1 MVDSG
6 RPGNWVS
13 NGSGES
19 PTRDLSVVTGPE
31 HGKSSD
37 SGNVLG
43 TDGAFASSWLREKS
57 VAPVPVG
64 ARIDAALARRI
75 KAGCRAVGAAYLI
88 TTSLDNT
95 PGATSRLP
103 ADADC
108 TGIRPPCL
116 LRTPGAQGAVL
127 YAEEGYALIAG
138 TAAFM
143 AAAVSEGTDTA
154 RARFG
159 RYARSLLERHPSLA
173 SVAASHPPG
182 HRAWSH
188 PGDVDPDSAAARQLQ
203 LLDAFTD
210 GTCSAPD
217 FAHGWWEA
225 RRASRAN
232 GERVQGALGD
242 LFDQVFMILEDYSA
256 DPGLAEPG
264 DLDDAGLRTAVRA
277 AREAFRQCGTGRSRQ

>member
-1 MVDSG
+1 
-6 RPGNWVS
+6 
-13 NGSGES
+13 
-19 PTRDLSVVTGPE
+19 
-31 HGKSSD
+31 
-37 SGNVLG
+37 VLD

-64 ARIDAALARRI
+64 AQIDAALARRI
-75 KAGCRAVGAAYLI
+75 TAGCRAVGAAHI
-88 TTSLDNT
+88 IATSLVEA
-95 PGATSRLP
+95 PGAPSRLP

-116 LRTPGAQGAVL
+116 LHTPDTQGAVL
-127 YAEEGYALIAG
+127 FPEEGYALIAG

-173 SVAASHPPG
+173 SVAASYPPG

-188 PGDVDPDSAAARQLQ
+188 PGDVDPDSAAARQLE

-217 FAHGWWEA
+217 FAHDWWET
-225 RRASRAN
+225 RRASQAN

-242 LFDQVFMILEDYSA
+242 LFDQVFMILEDYSV
-256 DPGLAEPG
+256 DPDLAEPG

-277 AREAFRQCGTGRSRQ
+277 AWEAFRQRETGRGRQ

>member
-1 MVDSG
+1 
-6 RPGNWVS
+6 
-13 NGSGES
+13 
-19 PTRDLSVVTGPE
+19 
-31 HGKSSD
+31 
-37 SGNVLG
+37 VLD
-43 TDGAFASSWLREKS
+43 TDGTFASSWLREKS

-64 ARIDAALARRI
+64 AQIDAALARRI
-75 KAGCRAVGAAYLI
+75 TAGCRAVGASHILATRLAG
-88 TTSLDNT
+88 T

-108 TGIRPPCL
+108 TGIRPPVL
-116 LRTPGAQGAVL
+116 LRTPDTQGAVL
-127 YAEEGYALIAG
+127 FPEEGYALIAG

-159 RYARSLLERHPSLA
+159 RYARTLLERHPSLA

-188 PGDVDPDSAAARQLQ
+188 PGDVDPASAAARQLE
-203 LLDAFTD
+203 LLGAFTE
-210 GTCSAPD
+210 GICSAPD

-225 RRASRAN
+225 RRASQAN

-242 LFDQVFMILEDYSA
+242 LFDQVFMILEDYSV
-256 DPGLAEPG
+256 DPELAEPG
-264 DLDDAGLRTAVRA
+264 DLDDAGLQTAVRA
-277 AREAFRQCGTGRSRQ
+277 AWETFRRCGTSRSRQ